1 MSIDNLSLEINNLL
15 EEDKLVLPTLPEVA
29 LKVRETV
36 DDPEASYIDLI
47 KIISQDVALSAR
59 LIKIANSPLMRG
71 SVKVVDIG
79 QAISRLGNHFVRN
92 ITTGL
97 VMEQLFKA
105 NDPIIEE
112 KLHSTWDE
120 SKTIGCMSG
129 VLAKHYTSLPPEQAT
144 LAGLVHK
151 IGVLP
156 ILTWLES
163 HMESE
168 TDIQTIDS
176 LIENKQADLG
186 ARILNIWEFPQ
197 ELISV
202 FESSQDNSDVIAYSD
217 IILVAM
223 QQHIINLNN
232 NTQDKP
238 NIDKRTT
245 TAYEKLGLEPNID
258 LRSIDTLKEDFEAAS
273 DIFRD

>member
-232 NTQDKP
+232 NTEDKP

-258 LRSIDTLKEDFEAAS
+258 LRSIETLKEDFEAAS